1 MLAQILYSHSRYL
14 WLTVLVIFLVGAAS
28 LRSLGRQE
36 DPTITNY
43 VATVT
48 TLFPGAEP
56 ARVEALVSRPLEDE
70 LRSIP
75 EVDEVTSTSSTG
87 VSSVVVELYDTLDG
101 DAIERAWSEVR
112 DAVTDATRQFPPGV
126 ATPGRA

>member
-1 MLAQILYSHSRYL
+1 MLAQILYTHSRYL
-14 WLTVLVIFLVGAAS
+14 WLTVLVIALVGASS

-70 LRSIP
+70 LRSIA
-75 EVDEVTSTSSTG
+75 EVDEVKSTS
-87 VSSVVVELYDTLDG
+87 
-101 DAIERAWSEVR
+101 RN
-112 DAVTDATRQFPPGV
+112 FNK
-126 ATPGRA
+126 